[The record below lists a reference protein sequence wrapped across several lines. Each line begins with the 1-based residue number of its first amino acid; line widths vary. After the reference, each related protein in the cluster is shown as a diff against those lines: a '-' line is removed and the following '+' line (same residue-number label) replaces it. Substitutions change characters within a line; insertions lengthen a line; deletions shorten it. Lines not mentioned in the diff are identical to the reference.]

1 MDQGLNQPTEQA
13 AENSPG
19 WSRAEPCVRRV
30 REWLS
35 RRINPAAGLVS
46 SHWRRA
52 FTTLTVC
59 ALVVWSGTT
68 NRLHFVGPS
77 ATPTVANEN
86 QIDSALQSA
95 ASNALGRREGTIIVM
110 DPRTGRVRAVVNPDI
125 A

>member
-1 MDQGLNQPTEQA
+1 MDHGLNQPAEQA
-13 AENSPG
+13 AKYSTG
-19 WSRAEPCVRRV
+19 RSRAEPWVRRV

-35 RRINPAAGLVS
+35 RRMNPAAGLVS
-46 SHWRRA
+46 SQWGRA

-77 ATPTVANEN
+77 ATPTVVNEN

-95 ASNALGRREGTIIVM
+95 MSNALG
-110 DPRTGRVRAVVNPDI
+110 
-125 A
+125 